1 MTNHEQDGSA
11 GVPPCSCGPAR
22 SPGGGFASML
32 NRVNQYVD
40 RHIKSIRD
48 LVDDSELYQAFL
60 LKYATEAYRRRK
72 YDPVNGTRIW
82 DYGEVWP
89 GIRWAII
96 DYFRV
101 PKMSYYAVKSAQ
113 ARLAL
118 NFAYEEALESQVSG
132 KRLEIS
138 AWVINDYPQ
147 ELALEVRCAI
157 PNLSGRV
164 IWSKDFNTVVPADS
178 KKQIAGETTKP

>member
-1 MTNHEQDGSA
+1 
-11 GVPPCSCGPAR
+11 
-22 SPGGGFASML
+22 ML

-89 GIRWAII
+89 GIRWGSLTIFG
-96 DYFRV
+96 FR
-101 PKMSYYAVKSAQ
+101 
-113 ARLAL
+113 R
-118 NFAYEEALESQVSG
+118 
-132 KRLEIS
+132 
-138 AWVINDYPQ
+138 
-147 ELALEVRCAI
+147 
-157 PNLSGRV
+157 
-164 IWSKDFNTVVPADS
+164 
-178 KKQIAGETTKP
+178 